1 MPARV
6 LLRAFAVP
14 FPLHPMTSERD
25 LSLRRDVGISLLPGT
40 ASGPV
45 VVMGEPLSF
54 WGGVDAATGTVID
67 VHHPSHGVSLAGAVV
82 LMPTS
87 RGSCSGSG
95 VLLELALSGR
105 SPAALVFAGPEDT
118 LTLGAIVA
126 AEMFGH
132 PIPVIRL
139 PTEAFDA
146 LSSASEA
153 QVMSDA
159 VLADG
164 GRLHIP
170 LSAAAHGDLELSAS
184 DRRLLTGGEG
194 VAAQQ
199 AMRIVCAMAQQQG
212 ATALVDVTRAHVDGC
227 IYAGPANLIFAEKM
241 EELAARVR
249 VPTTMNAIS
258 VDHANWRRQGVA
270 PAFGEPAAHLAD
282 AYVRMGCRPSFT
294 CAPYSLPEPPGLGEA
309 IGWSESNAVIFA
321 NSVLGAR
328 TAKHPDFL
336 DFCIAVTG
344 RAPLAGAF
352 LDEGRRARRAVRVD
366 LPEGADSAAWPLI
379 GYLAGLA
386 APDRVPLIKGLAQA
400 RPTRDDLKALCAA
413 FGTTSAAAMLH
424 IEGITP
430 EADSLGSSPEDE
442 VVITRAALAAGWR
455 QLNDGPAGID
465 LVAIGSPHASPEECR
480 AVAER
485 LGGHRLAG
493 NLSVIITTGRDVL
506 AAAKA
511 EGTLASLRES
521 GVEVI
526 PDLCWCSITRPVFPE
541 RAKVV
546 LTNSGKYAHYG
557 PGLSGCTVRLGTFED
572 CIEAALS
579 GAAPARLPRW
589 LS

>member
-1 MPARV
+1 MI
-6 LLRAFAVP
+6 
-14 FPLHPMTSERD
+14 SDRD
-25 LSLRRDVGISLLPGT
+25 SSLRHDAGIALFPGL
-40 ASGPV
+40 ASGPI
-45 VVMGEPLSF
+45 VVMEEPLSF
-54 WGGVDAATGTVID
+54 WGGVDPATGTVID
-67 VHHPSHGVSLAGAVV
+67 VHHPSHGVALAGAIV

-126 AEMFGH
+126 AEMFGR

-139 PTEAFDA
+139 SGEAFTA
-146 LSSASEA
+146 LSSAAEA
-153 QVMSDA
+153 KIAPDA

-164 GRLHIP
+164 GRVRIP
-170 LSAAAHGDLELSAS
+170 LSAAAHGDLQLSAG
-184 DRRLLTGGEG
+184 DLRLLAGDEG

-212 ATALVDVTRAHVDGC
+212 ATALVDVTRAHIDGC

-241 EELAARVR
+241 EELGARVR

-270 PAFGEPAAHLAD
+270 PAFGEPAARLAD

-294 CAPYSLPEPPGLGEA
+294 CAPYALPEPPGLGEA

-336 DFCIAVTG
+336 DCCIAVTG

-352 LDEGRRARRAVRVD
+352 LDEGRRARRAVRVE
-366 LPEGADSAAWPLI
+366 LPEGADASAWPLI
-379 GYLAGLA
+379 GYLTGLA
-386 APDRVPLIKGLAQA
+386 SPDRIPLIKGLAKA

-430 EADSLGSSPEDE
+430 EADSLGGSPEDE
-442 VVITRAALAAGWR
+442 VVITREALAAGWR
-455 QLNDGPAGID
+455 HLNDGPACID
-465 LVAIGSPHASPEECR
+465 LVAIGSPHASLDECR

-485 LGGHRLAG
+485 LDGHRLAG
-493 NLSVIITTGRDVL
+493 GLSLIITTGRDVL
-506 AAAKA
+506 AAADA
-511 EGTLASLRES
+511 EGMLARLRGS
-521 GVEVI
+521 GVEVV

-546 LTNSGKYAHYG
+546 LTDSGKYAHYG
-557 PGLSGCTVRLGTFED
+557 PGLSGCIVRLGTFED

-579 GAAPARLPRW
+579 GTAPARLPRW
-589 LS
+589 LA